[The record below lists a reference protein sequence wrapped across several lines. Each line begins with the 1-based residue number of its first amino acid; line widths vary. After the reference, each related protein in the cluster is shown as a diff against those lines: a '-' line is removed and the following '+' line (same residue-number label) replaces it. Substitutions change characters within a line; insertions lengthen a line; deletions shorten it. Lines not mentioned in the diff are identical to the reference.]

1 MKLFDVFQFN
11 NEIDILEIR
20 LKYYY
25 DLIDYFIIT
34 EANQTFIGKNKP
46 FYYLR
51 YQERLKKYKKKI
63 IYNQITKPF
72 EPEKLS
78 SQPIKYFT
86 DFNKS
91 YDYKH
96 SGKKVK
102 DLANQFQIE
111 IYQKD
116 LQILPL
122 LNGFAKNEDIIIL
135 GDIDEFVNIEIL
147 KKIKNKEKIIPPNQH
162 LNIEMLFFNY
172 SVNFLAKESWF
183 GTRIFAFGLLDSC
196 NKSLD
201 LMRYDLTR
209 IDLQKFEVIKNSGWH
224 FSTFGRTDLIKQKLA
239 DLNFNGLKI
248 AFILNIFYK
257 VFSFY
262 LVYKIKKGIDVI
274 GRAKFYKVDPAKHLP
289 VDLLSMFKKHFA
301 D

>member
-25 DLIDYFIIT
+25 DVIDYFIIT
-34 EANQTFIGKNKP
+34 EANQTFFGENKP
-46 FYYLR
+46 FYYLN
-51 YQERLKKYKKKI
+51 YQERLNKYKKKI
-63 IYNQITKPF
+63 IYNQITNSYKI
-72 EPEKLS
+72 KKDS
-78 SQPIKYFT
+78 AQPAKYFT
-86 DFNKS
+86 DYNKS

-102 DLANQFQIE
+102 DLANQFKIE

-135 GDIDEFVNIEIL
+135 GDVDEFVNIEIL
-147 KKIKNKEKIIPPNQH
+147 KKIKNKEKIVPPNQH
-162 LNIEMLFFNY
+162 LNIEMYFFNY
-172 SVNFLAKESWF
+172 SVNFLSKKTWY
-183 GTRIFAFGLLDSC
+183 GTRIFAFGLLDSQ

-201 LMRYDLTR
+201 LMRHDLTR
-209 IDLQKFEVIKNSGWH
+209 IDHQKFEVIKNSGWH
-224 FSTFGRTDLIKQKLA
+224 FSTFGSINLIKQKLQ
-239 DLNFNGLKI
+239 DLNFNGKKT
-248 AFILNIFYK
+248 AFILRIFYK
-257 VFSFY
+257 MFTFI
-262 LVYKIKKGIDVI
+262 LVLQIKRGIDVI
-274 GRAKFYKVDPAKHLP
+274 SRSKFYKVDPSKYLP
-289 VDLLSMFKKHFA
+289 ADLLIMFKKHFA